1 MIRTRDFKLVVYHG
15 HSLGELFNLSKDPKE
30 SDNLWDQPDYE
41 EKRLVLLKRCLD
53 ATIHACGPQM
63 PLLKSESDVSAVAG
77 LQEAESVRHV
87 GRASTDGTRWDTVF
101 ESESYNMVVDHMG
114 ESSAL
119 FDLSKDPVKKT
130 NVWGDARYRRLRFD
144 LLKKCF
150 DATVFAIDTGPQRVG
165 RY

>member
-1 MIRTRDFKLVVYHG
+1 
-15 HSLGELFNLSKDPKE
+15 
-30 SDNLWDQPDYE
+30 LWDQPDYE

-53 ATIHACGPQM
+53 ATIHACSPQM
-63 PLLKSESDVSAVAG
+63 PLLKSYCDVSARAG
-77 LQEAESVRHV
+77 LQEGESVRHV
-87 GRASTDGTRWDTVF
+87 GRISTEGPQWKTVF
-101 ESESYNMVVDHMG
+101 ASDSYKMVVDHTG

-119 FDLSKDPVKKT
+119 FDLSKDSAKKP
-130 NVWGDARYRRLRFD
+130 NVWSDARYRKVRFD